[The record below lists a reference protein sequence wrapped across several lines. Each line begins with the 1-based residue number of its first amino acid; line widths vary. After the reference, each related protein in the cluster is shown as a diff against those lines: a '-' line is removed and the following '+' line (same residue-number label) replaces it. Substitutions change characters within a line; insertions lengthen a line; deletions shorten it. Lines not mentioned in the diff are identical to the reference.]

1 MPPKK
6 DFIYFRVAGF
16 ILSEGGK
23 NRDMEM
29 IQAKNLARA
38 QGMPVAVENKWLRF
52 DVAYP
57 KMEAL
62 TSESN
67 LGEVVDSLKFYGQGN
82 RCIVAWRNGKQE
94 VRRICRLCN
103 ELHPA
108 TEFTHTFYCSQSQ
121 GQESEDFDECLECR
135 NEANEVHGVDRP
147 MRPVVEVRR

>member
-1 MPPKK
+1 
-6 DFIYFRVAGF
+6 
-16 ILSEGGK
+16 
-23 NRDMEM
+23 M